1 MDTLVVGSTGYFSKE
16 NLEVAFGADNVVVCA
31 KGQSSQKADNVR
43 WFDKSIMGDDF
54 KTLFLTYGFER
65 VVFISHFLNKESHE
79 VGELEQLRNVLS
91 LCRKSNVKHFLYLTS
106 DEALLNVENSDSI
119 IYRSVEALC
128 RYYAENYRISIK
140 IIYSPHLVC
149 GHYERDY
156 WCRIFAALQKKEKIE
171 VKALADEVAAFL
183 SVEDMAAFLN
193 RLFDRWNIV
202 ENGESDTYFDTIY
215 LRSGAKTTY
224 KEVFEKLE
232 AAYPKCRITYTGSG
246 LKGRL
251 DYGADKARESYGWF
265 AKVDALSDVEDYLQ
279 EYKEK
284 FTTKKKL
291 SGILAEKFRING
303 KIMMVIELILG
314 AFLVEVYNYYSGGS
328 VQFRMIDVR
337 LLFVV
342 LMASV
347 YGTAIGSIT
356 AMIEMASLALAYLRQ
371 GTNGVLLFY
380 DPGNWIPFILLT
392 VAAAVCGYIK
402 QKKDED
408 FAFISDENKLVKEE
422 HEFVER
428 LYEEAME
435 YKNQYKQDLIG
446 SRDGFGRIF
455 DVVKKLSTT
464 VPEEIF
470 AESIPVMEDV
480 LNNRSIAIYTIND
493 ASARFARL
501 NVASEQLGDKLK
513 KSINLED
520 YRQVVDVVSEGEI
533 WFNRDVKEGFPTY
546 VAGIKSNGVL
556 NVLIMI
562 YHVEYIQI
570 STYYTNLIRI
580 LSGLMENF
588 IIKAWEYQ
596 RAVAARTYASGTQ
609 IMQAEYFRQQYDIQ
623 KEMADNKIT
632 EFRLFRIM
640 RENRSVQEIDE
651 MLQTKIRNNDIVG
664 LGSDENI
671 YLLASQVDQSSESIV
686 LKRFRDMGLTCDVVE
701 NVG

>member
-1 MDTLVVGSTGYFSKE
+1 
-16 NLEVAFGADNVVVCA
+16 
-31 KGQSSQKADNVR
+31 
-43 WFDKSIMGDDF
+43 
-54 KTLFLTYGFER
+54 
-65 VVFISHFLNKESHE
+65 
-79 VGELEQLRNVLS
+79 
-91 LCRKSNVKHFLYLTS
+91 
-106 DEALLNVENSDSI
+106 
-119 IYRSVEALC
+119 
-128 RYYAENYRISIK
+128 
-140 IIYSPHLVC
+140 
-149 GHYERDY
+149 
-156 WCRIFAALQKKEKIE
+156 
-171 VKALADEVAAFL
+171 
-183 SVEDMAAFLN
+183 
-193 RLFDRWNIV
+193 
-202 ENGESDTYFDTIY
+202 
-215 LRSGAKTTY
+215 
-224 KEVFEKLE
+224 
-232 AAYPKCRITYTGSG
+232 
-246 LKGRL
+246 
-251 DYGADKARESYGWF
+251 
-265 AKVDALSDVEDYLQ
+265 
-279 EYKEK
+279 
-284 FTTKKKL
+284 
-291 SGILAEKFRING
+291 
-303 KIMMVIELILG
+303 
-314 AFLVEVYNYYSGGS
+314 
-328 VQFRMIDVR
+328 
-337 LLFVV
+337 
-342 LMASV
+342 
-347 YGTAIGSIT
+347 
-356 AMIEMASLALAYLRQ
+356 
-371 GTNGVLLFY
+371 
-380 DPGNWIPFILLT
+380 
-392 VAAAVCGYIK
+392 
-402 QKKDED
+402 
-408 FAFISDENKLVKEE
+408 
-422 HEFVER
+422 
-428 LYEEAME
+428 ME